1 MRGLFASLC
10 RGGEV
15 CAKGMH
21 SVGRQGVYLQ
31 VGCLPRVL
39 RWVEC
44 KGRGMAWERRFYLY
58 GVLAPLCGL
67 CGILFTACSI
77 KYSFTGASISP
88 TTHTVSIGHFQ
99 NVAPIV
105 NPTLASLVGEKLK
118 ERFVTQTS
126 LELVEQG
133 GDFDFTGEITGYSV
147 APVTIQS
154 NEQAAQN
161 RLTIAIHVV
170 FKNAQDEH
178 GNYDQT
184 FSQYEDFPSSQI
196 LAQVEA
202 QLVETIADKLV
213 EDIFNAAVANW

>member
-1 MRGLFASLC
+1 MRGLFASLR
-10 RGGEV
+10 RGRKACSRGI
-15 CAKGMH
+15 H
-21 SVGRQGVYLQ
+21 SVGKQVIDML

-39 RWVEC
+39 RRGEC
-44 KGRGMAWERRFYLY
+44 KGCGIAWERRFYQY

>member
-1 MRGLFASLC
+1 MRGLFASL
-10 RGGEV
+10 RRDRDV
-15 CAKGMH
+15 CSKGMPGV
-21 SVGRQGVYLQ
+21 VGQGICMLI
-31 VGCLPRVL
+31 GCLPRGL
-39 RWVEC
+39 RWVEG
-44 KGRGMAWERRFYLY
+44 KGRGKAVERRFYLY

-88 TTHTVSIGHFQ
+88 TTHTVSIGLFQ

-118 ERFVTQTS
+118 ERFITQTS

-133 GDFDFTGEITGYSV
+133 GGFDFTGEITGYSV

>member
-1 MRGLFASLC
+1 MRGLFVSLH
-10 RGGEV
+10 RGREV
-15 CAKGMH
+15 CSNGMH
-21 SVGRQGVYLQ
+21 GVVRQGVCMLA
-31 VGCLPRVL
+31 GCLPKVQ
-39 RWVEC
+39 RWLEC
-44 KGRGMAWERRFYLY
+44 KGHGTVWERRFYLY

-118 ERFVTQTS
+118 ERFITQTS

-147 APVTIQS
+147 VPVTIQS

>member
-1 MRGLFASLC
+1 MRGLFASL
-10 RGGEV
+10 RRDRDV
-15 CAKGMH
+15 CSKGMPGV
-21 SVGRQGVYLQ
+21 VGQGICMLI
-31 VGCLPRVL
+31 GCLPRGL

-44 KGRGMAWERRFYLY
+44 KGSGKAGERRFYLY
-58 GVLAPLCGL
+58 GVLVSLCGL
-67 CGILFTACSI
+67 CGILSSACSI

-88 TTHTVSIGHFQ
+88 TTHTVSIGLFQ

-118 ERFVTQTS
+118 ERFITQTG

-196 LAQVEA
+196 LALVEA

>member
-1 MRGLFASLC
+1 MRGLFVSLH
-10 RGGEV
+10 RGREV
-15 CAKGMH
+15 CSNGMH
-21 SVGRQGVYLQ
+21 GVVRQGICMLA
-31 VGCLPRVL
+31 GCLPKVQ

-44 KGRGMAWERRFYLY
+44 KGRGMVWVRHFYLY

-118 ERFVTQTS
+118 ERFITQTS

-133 GDFDFTGEITGYSV
+133 RGFHGRDNGLFRCPGNHPEQRAGGAESPYHCHSRG
-147 APVTIQS
+147 IQ
-154 NEQAAQN
+154 ECA
-161 RLTIAIHVV
+161 
-170 FKNAQDEH
+170 
-178 GNYDQT
+178 G
-184 FSQYEDFPSSQI
+184 
-196 LAQVEA
+196 
-202 QLVETIADKLV
+202 
-213 EDIFNAAVANW
+213 

>member
-1 MRGLFASLC
+1 MRGLFASL
-10 RGGEV
+10 RRDRDV
-15 CAKGMH
+15 CSKGMPGV
-21 SVGRQGVYLQ
+21 VGQGICMLI
-31 VGCLPRVL
+31 GCLTRGL
-39 RWVEC
+39 RWVEG
-44 KGRGMAWERRFYLY
+44 KGRGKAGERRFYLY
-58 GVLAPLCGL
+58 GVLVPLCGL
-67 CGILFTACSI
+67 CGILSTACSI

-105 NPTLASLVGEKLK
+105 NPTLSSLVGEKLK
-118 ERFVTQTS
+118 ERFITQTS

-196 LAQVEA
+196 LALVEA

>member
-1 MRGLFASLC
+1 MRGLFASL
-10 RGGEV
+10 RRDRDV
-15 CAKGMH
+15 CSKGMPGV
-21 SVGRQGVYLQ
+21 VGQGICMLI
-31 VGCLPRVL
+31 GCLPRGL

-44 KGRGMAWERRFYLY
+44 KGSGKAGERRFYLY
-58 GVLAPLCGL
+58 GVLVSLCGL
-67 CGILFTACSI
+67 CGILSTACSI

-118 ERFVTQTS
+118 ERFITQTS

>member
-1 MRGLFASLC
+1 MRGLFASL
-10 RGGEV
+10 RRDRDV
-15 CAKGMH
+15 CSKGMPGV
-21 SVGRQGVYLQ
+21 VGQGICMLID
-31 VGCLPRVL
+31 CLPRGL

-44 KGRGMAWERRFYLY
+44 KGSGKAGERRFYLY
-58 GVLAPLCGL
+58 GVLVSLCGL

-118 ERFVTQTS
+118 ERFITQTS